1 MDVLSLRSPPTPP
14 LSISL
19 LFPFS
24 VITHIELELPLPF
37 PDPLVFFLKINKKKN
52 PFLFSFFFI
61 GGRGESISFL
71 PITRMRANHLFYLMI
86 RDSFLVMMANE
97 SGTEVDIF
105 FFYYLLL
112 FLPGWVEEVVLVGVF
127 FWGGGFRVDCV
138 LFEKYRLAWI
148 SCHHTSRYDVQR
160 GLIHSG
166 CSCCDP
172 ITRVRRCSPPPR
184 SLPPFYFFFSFF
196 TTFHPPP
203 STTTPHHLGPR
214 EKERERG
221 GGLKSKNM

>member
-1 MDVLSLRSPPTPP
+1 MFSPSGLLQPPP

-37 PDPLVFFLKINKKKN
+37 PDPLVFFWKINKKKI
-52 PFLFSFFFI
+52 LFFSVFFYW
-61 GGRGESISFL
+61 GGGESISFL

-86 RDSFLVMMANE
+86 RDSFLVRMANE

-105 FFYYLLL
+105 FFLL
-112 FLPGWVEEVVLVGVF
+112 FIIIFARVGGGGGGGTGGF
-127 FWGGGFRVDCV
+127 FLGGGFRVDCV

-148 SCHHTSRYDVQR
+148 SCHHTSRYDVQQ

-214 EKERERG
+214 ERERERE
-221 GGLKSKNM
+221 GLKSKNM